1 MTPILFVGFMTVIT
15 RYSCGEEG
23 VSFGSF
29 SGPSLFFADYTVGLV
44 PTNHGLQHALEK
56 FTDKC
61 EALGVRDSSSKA
73 EDIVL
78 NQKMVKCFFLL
89 GMSVCLKQR
98 SLSIFVSYSPVM
110 VKLIKK

>member
-1 MTPILFVGFMTVIT
+1 M
-15 RYSCGEEG
+15 EKEG
-23 VSFGSF
+23 VSFGTF
-29 SGPSLFFADYTVGLV
+29 RGASLFFADYMVGLV

-73 EDIVL
+73 EVIVL
-78 NQKMVKCFFLL
+78 NQKVVKCFFLF
-89 GMSVCLKQR
+89 GMSICLKQR

-110 VKLIKK
+110 LKLIKK